1 MLDDYSI
8 RKDLLLYFLAFT
20 CALIG
25 LLVID
30 ILPMSNISNISIF
43 ILNLLISVSLYFF
56 IYPLLIHILCEQKS
70 RGY

>member
-1 MLDDYSI
+1 MLDDYLI
-8 RKDLLLYFLAFT
+8 RKDLLLCFLAFT

-25 LLVID
+25 LLVIN

-43 ILNLLISVSLYFF
+43 ILNLLISVSLYFL
-56 IYPLLIHILCEQKS
+56 IYPLLVQILCEQKS